1 MVNGKVEFY
10 GTGRRK
16 CAVAKVRVC
25 EGTGKVLINNKEIID
40 FCSIDEAERKIL
52 NPLIVAN
59 VIGKVDV
66 KAETLGGGIM
76 GQIGAISLGISR
88 ALEKMNPELR
98 PALKAAGLLTR
109 DGRCKERKKPGRP
122 GARKRFQFSKR

>member
-1 MVNGKVEFY
+1 MVNEKIEFY

-25 EGTGKVLINNKEIID
+25 EGTGKILINDKEIMD

-98 PALKAAGLLTR
+98 SALKAAGLLTR